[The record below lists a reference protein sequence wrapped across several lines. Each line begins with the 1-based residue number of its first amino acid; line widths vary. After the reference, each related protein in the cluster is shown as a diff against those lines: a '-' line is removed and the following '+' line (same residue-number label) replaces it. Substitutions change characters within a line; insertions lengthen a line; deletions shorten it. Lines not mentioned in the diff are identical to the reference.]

1 MKKYELIIFDFDD
14 TIGHLTV
21 RWDKVKEEII
31 EYANNNGEKFDPAT
45 HVIYIAN
52 DVSESEEGKKKVVEI
67 FRKYESKCV
76 EEKTYLMFPS
86 MVELLR
92 DLKEAGY
99 RIAIGTGNN
108 VKTVSGILEAVGL
121 SDLVEL
127 IIGIDS
133 VRFAKPDPETL
144 AQILKKLGIEKENA
158 LFIGNSDFDV
168 MTGKAAGVETI
179 KITTLWEQLKVGNF
193 QNSPGLRSGEDDV
206 VMLRKRLLD

>member
-1 MKKYELIIFDFDD
+1 MKKYELVIFDFDD

-31 EYANNNGEKFDPAT
+31 EYANDNGHSFDPAT

-52 DVSESEEGKKKVVEI
+52 DVSKSEEGKKKVVEI

-86 MVELLR
+86 MVEFLK
-92 DLKEAGY
+92 DLKNAGY

-108 VKTVSGILEAVGL
+108 VGTVRDILEASGL

-127 IIGIDS
+127 IVGIDS
-133 VRFAKPDPETL
+133 IRFSKPDPETL
-144 AQILKKLGIEKENA
+144 EVIVEKLGISKEKT
-158 LFIGNSDFDV
+158 LFIGNSEFDV
-168 MTGKAAGVETI
+168 QTGESAGIETI
-179 KITTLWEQLKVGNF
+179 KIRTLWE
-193 QNSPGLRSGEDDV
+193 DDV
-206 VMLRKRLLD
+206 TMLRKRLLK